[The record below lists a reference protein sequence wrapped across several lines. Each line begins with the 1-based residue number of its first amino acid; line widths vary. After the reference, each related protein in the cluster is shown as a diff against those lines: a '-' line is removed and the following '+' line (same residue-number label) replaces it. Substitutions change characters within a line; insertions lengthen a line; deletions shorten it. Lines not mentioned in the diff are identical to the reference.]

1 MFSSK
6 LLELVNSLGL
16 DGADEAELGGDPV
29 HLLAQQPRQQ
39 LPAEHQRSYELRR
52 PTKYIKF
59 LLKQLNTK
67 STKSDINELK

>member
-39 LPAEHQRSYELRR
+39 LPAEHQRSYEYQR
-52 PTKYIKF
+52 PTKMPNKKNKTSNWQIVAH
-59 LLKQLNTK
+59 L
-67 STKSDINELK
+67 

>member
-39 LPAEHQRSYELRR
+39 LPAEHQSSYEYQR
-52 PTKYIKF
+52 PTKMPNNKIV
-59 LLKQLNTK
+59 N
-67 STKSDINELK
+67 SNG